1 MANDNVNRPDFNT
14 KFAKN
19 EELAGRV
26 YEIICEYHNQIS
38 LAEVVGVLDIV
49 KAYIIRAHFEE
60 EEE

>member
-1 MANDNVNRPDFNT
+1 MGDVVRPDFNT

-19 EELAGRV
+19 EELAGKV

-49 KAYIIRAHFEE
+49 KAHIIRTNFEE

>member
-1 MANDNVNRPDFNT
+1 MGDVVRPDFNT

-19 EELAGRV
+19 EELAGKV

-49 KAYIIRAHFEE
+49 KAHIIRTNFEE
-60 EEE
+60 DEE